1 MRRSVKLIGSIAL
14 ILGLALLM
22 ISCDQVETHLIAG
35 GGNPAS
41 ETDVGDAVVFDD
53 GDYLYLGAVMA
64 NWIGPTNEDWE
75 ESGWY
80 ILDAHAHV
88 AVNATDIPQT
98 KKGNPRP
105 GKFDLHFED
114 GEWEDENGGIMGG
127 GWEIML
133 TQAMKDAGTVCI
145 ALHLEVVNDQGT
157 EDPSDD
163 VYESVWAD
171 GPDFAGKNWATYFE
185 YILGSNEPPDD

>member
-1 MRRSVKLIGSIAL
+1 MTA
-14 ILGLALLM
+14 
-22 ISCDQVETHLIAG
+22 CDQVETNLIAG

-53 GDYLYLGAVMA
+53 GDYLYLGALMA

-114 GEWEDENGGIMGG
+114 GEWEEENGDEIIGG

-133 TQAMKDAGTVCI
+133 TQAMKDAGIVYI

-163 VYESVWAD
+163 VYESVWAA
-171 GPDFAGKNWATYFE
+171 GTDFAGKNWATYFE
-185 YILGSNEPPDD
+185 YELGSNEPPDV

>member
-1 MRRSVKLIGSIAL
+1 MRRIITLVGSIVL
-14 ILGLALLM
+14 ILGLALSL
-22 ISCDQVETHLIAG
+22 IACDQVETDLIAG

-41 ETDVGDAVVFDD
+41 ETDVGDVAVFDD
-53 GDYLYLGAVMA
+53 GDYLYLVAVMA
-64 NWIGPTNEDWE
+64 NWIGPTDEDWQ
-75 ESGWY
+75 ESGWK

-88 AVNATDIPQT
+88 AVNAADIPQ
-98 KKGNPRP
+98 KNGNPRP

-114 GEWEDENGGIMGG
+114 GEWEEDGDEIIAG

-133 TQAMKDAGTVCI
+133 TQAMKDAETVYI
-145 ALHLEVVNDQGT
+145 ALHLKVVHDQMN

-185 YILGSNEPPDD
+185 YELGSNSPPEL

>member
-1 MRRSVKLIGSIAL
+1 MKRSGKLIGSIVL
-14 ILGLALLM
+14 ILGLALSM
-22 ISCDQVETHLIAG
+22 IACDQVETDLIAG

-41 ETDVGDAVVFDD
+41 ETDVGDVAVWEE
-53 GDYLYLGAVMA
+53 GDYLYLVAVMA
-64 NWIGPTNEDWE
+64 NWIDDWE
-75 ESGWY
+75 ESGWN

-88 AVNATDIPQT
+88 VVNATYIPQ
-98 KKGNPRP
+98 KNGNPRP

-114 GEWEDENGGIMGG
+114 GEWEEEDEEEIIAG

-133 TQAMKDAGTVCI
+133 TQPMKDAGTVYI

-157 EDPSDD
+157 EDTSDD

-185 YILGSNEPPDD
+185 YELGSNPPLEL